1 MKSYNNNMKKLTET
15 ECKKIMNK
23 YRIPTAKNFLAKK
36 PGQAIEYAKKIG
48 YPVVLKVDSEDII
61 HKTESRTVVTNLRN
75 DGEVLEAFEGIIKN
89 AKRHNPNAKINGV
102 IVQEYVGGYETIVGG
117 KTDPQFGPV
126 ILFGAGGIF
135 TEVLRDTSIRVCPIE
150 KEDAE
155 EMINEIKYSKI
166 LKGFR
171 GEPPVKMNEIINIL
185 LKVSKIMMKGDVKE
199 MDINPLIVSHKEAK
213 AVDVRIIK

>member
-1 MKSYNNNMKKLTET
+1 MKKLTES

-23 YRIPTAKNFLAKK
+23 YRIPTTKEFLAKK
-36 PGQAIEYAKKIG
+36 PEEAVKFAKKIG

-61 HKTESRTVVTNLRN
+61 HKTETRTVVTNVRN
-75 DGEVLEAFEGIIKN
+75 DKDVLEAFEKIIKN
-89 AKRHNPNAKINGV
+89 AKRHKPNAKINGV
-102 IVQEYVGGYETIVGG
+102 IVQEHVEGHETIVGG
-117 KTDPQFGPV
+117 KIDPQFGPV

-135 TEVLRDTSIRVCPIE
+135 TEVLRDTSIRICPIE
-150 KEDAE
+150 REDAE
-155 EMINEIKYSKI
+155 EMINDIKYSKI
-166 LKGFR
+166 LKGYR

-185 LKVSKIMMKGDVKE
+185 LKVSKIMMKENVKE

>member
-1 MKSYNNNMKKLTET
+1 MKLAES
-15 ECKKIMNK
+15 ECKKIMKK
-23 YRIPTAKNFLAKK
+23 YGIPTTKEFLAKK
-36 PGQAIEYAKKIG
+36 PEEAVRFAKKIG
-48 YPVVLKVDSEDII
+48 YPVVLKIDSEDIV
-61 HKTESRTVVTNLRN
+61 HKTETKTVMINIKN
-75 DGEVLEAFEGIIKN
+75 DKEVLEAFETTIKN
-89 AKRHNPNAKINGV
+89 AKRHKPRAKINGV
-102 IVQEYVGGYETIVGG
+102 IVQEHVEGYETIVGG
-117 KTDPQFGPV
+117 KIDPQFGPV

-135 TEVLRDTSIRVCPIE
+135 TEVLKDTSIRICPIE

-171 GEPPVKMNEIINIL
+171 GEPPAKMKEIINIL
-185 LKVSKIMMKGDVKE
+185 LGASKMMMKENIKE

>member
-1 MKSYNNNMKKLTET
+1 MKKLTES

-23 YRIPTAKNFLAKK
+23 YRIPTTKEFLAKK
-36 PGQAIEYAKKIG
+36 PEEAVKFAKKIG

-61 HKTESRTVVTNLRN
+61 HKTETRTVVANIRN
-75 DGEVLEAFEGIIKN
+75 DKDVLEAFEKIIKN
-89 AKRHNPNAKINGV
+89 AKRHKPNAKINGV
-102 IVQEYVGGYETIVGG
+102 IVQEHVEGHETIVGG
-117 KTDPQFGPV
+117 KIDPQFGPV

-135 TEVLRDTSIRVCPIE
+135 TEVLRDTSIRICPIE
-150 KEDAE
+150 REDAE
-155 EMINEIKYSKI
+155 EMINDIKYSKI
-166 LKGFR
+166 LKGYR

-185 LKVSKIMMKGDVKE
+185 LKVSKIMMKENVKE

>member
-1 MKSYNNNMKKLTET
+1 MKLAES

-23 YRIPTAKNFLAKK
+23 YRIPLPKELLAKK
-36 PGQAIEYAKKIG
+36 PGDAVKFAKKIG
-48 YPVVLKVDSEDII
+48 YPVVLKVDSENIV
-61 HKTESRTVVTNLRN
+61 HKTETKTVMTNIRDEKELT
-75 DGEVLEAFEGIIKN
+75 EAFGKIIKN
-89 AKRHNPNAKINGV
+89 AKKHEPKARVNGV
-102 IVQEYVGGYETIVGG
+102 IVQEHVRGYETIVGG
-117 KTDPQFGPV
+117 KIDPQFGPI

-155 EMINEIKYSKI
+155 EMIDEIKYSKI

-171 GEPPVKMNEIINIL
+171 GEPPVKTKEIIDVL
-185 LKVSKIMMKGDVKE
+185 LKASRIMMKENVRE
-199 MDINPLIVSHKEAK
+199 MDINPLIVSRRGAK